1 MPKAYAASDQ
11 INIYPSISG
20 AQDAG
25 WHFDEGTSDF
35 AAQDFG
41 GTGGAVLYAS
51 MVQSSGVAWDYYVSS
66 PSSCKVHAILRYW
79 NGSQWINTP
88 GSEMHYLHL
97 SSVQTGQTPWAMQ
110 TAGQNVW
117 MSVGIIATSGAC
129 TFGDPHVHL
138 SGDFSS
144 SSYLVRVNRTN
155 ETCWSNTTSR
165 CSSSTYTRRHTA
177 DSLCPPSTPEYFTS
191 TISGN
196 VSTYI
201 CETWSVKTHPQS
213 ARQMRIR
220 W

>member
-1 MPKAYAASDQ
+1 MVRSGSTLQAQKCT
-11 INIYPSISG
+11 ISISLPFR
-20 AQDAG
+20 Q
-25 WHFDEGTSDF
+25 
-35 AAQDFG
+35 
-41 GTGGAVLYAS
+41 V
-51 MVQSSGVAWDYYVSS
+51 
-66 PSSCKVHAILRYW
+66 R
-79 NGSQWINTP
+79 
-88 GSEMHYLHL
+88 LH
-97 SSVQTGQTPWAMQ
+97 GQCRP
-110 TAGQNVW
+110 AGQNVW

-144 SSYLVRVNRTN
+144 SSYLVSVNRTN